1 MVCSFKCAQDL
12 NNKKYHLRIAEEHDS
27 DEEEESERT
36 ETGWQL
42 TSNI

>member
-1 MVCSFKCAQDL
+1 MCTKDL
-12 NNKKYHLRIAEEHDS
+12 NNKKNHLRIAEEHDS